1 MPFMLGLAS
10 LSLISRLELCTLP
23 DELPFCLALLPSAL
37 PSIPSPLYTPSLT
50 RYHMRQGTPD
60 LPEVRTCSQADL
72 KRRHTRRLETQDRR
86 GTTVSVGVC
95 GVQPS
100 AELAFIDALATA
112 DRGLFEA
119 KSTGRNRVCV
129 AEPARSANG
138 TDLPWSG

>member
-10 LSLISRLELCTLP
+10 LSLISRLVLCTLP
-23 DELPFCLALLPSAL
+23 DELPSCLALLPSAL

-86 GTTVSVGVC
+86 GTTVSVGDMVTLEE
-95 GVQPS
+95 GHYKGTS
-100 AELAFIDALATA
+100 ATVKHIMKAS
-112 DRGLFEA
+112 LFLHS
-119 KSTGRNRVCV
+119 K
-129 AEPARSANG
+129 
-138 TDLPWSG
+138 